1 MDVARECLARG
12 AAHRS
17 DYSSTSIRDHI
28 KFVGVLAREL
38 LSNFALKRIAQ
49 GFVHIP
55 DI

>member
-1 MDVARECLARG
+1 MLLLAVR

-17 DYSSTSIRDHI
+17 DYSSIRDHI

-38 LSNFALKRIAQ
+38 LSNVALKRIAQ